1 MMSSTTEKSVLI
13 CAKAFP
19 PVVGGVES
27 YSEHTAQAYL
37 RCGVTPTVLTSFPGE
52 SGWTTRKYPEGKIDV
67 LNVGTGSQ
75 PKVLA
80 RLARAARS
88 QTRANRFTFCH
99 ATTWRAGVALLPWG
113 RTPRTAVTV
122 HGREILINPIY
133 LRPVLRRALPRFDLV
148 ASVSDYTGARL
159 QQEFP
164 ELQNSKGRI
173 VSFNGLSYRREAC
186 LHTPSFDRSKVRI
199 YSFCRLVERKNLLN
213 AVRAIA
219 LLKDKRLPVPFEYV
233 ISGTGP
239 LADEIRAAIDR
250 LELHDHVRMTGYL
263 PDSQV
268 IENFKNTDI
277 FLHPQVAAVSDL
289 DIEGFGL
296 VIADAMSFG
305 AAAVVGKDGGPSDF
319 IEDDQTGLI
328 VDGGSV
334 EQIAGALERLVSDEK
349 YRQRIATQG
358 RAWCLDNLS
367 WDNHVLDIMKALEV

>member
-1 MMSSTTEKSVLI
+1 M
-13 CAKAFP
+13 
-19 PVVGGVES
+19 
-27 YSEHTAQAYL
+27 
-37 RCGVTPTVLTSFPGE
+37 
-52 SGWTTRKYPEGKIDV
+52 
-67 LNVGTGSQ
+67 
-75 PKVLA
+75 
-80 RLARAARS
+80 
-88 QTRANRFTFCH
+88 
-99 ATTWRAGVALLPWG
+99 ALLPWA

-122 HGREILINPIY
+122 HGREILINPFY

-164 ELQNSKGRI
+164 DLQNSKGRI

-186 LHTPSFDRSKVRI
+186 LHTPSFDRPKVRI

-239 LADEIRAAIDR
+239 LTDEIRAAIDR
-250 LELHDHVRMTGYL
+250 LELHEHVRMTGYL

-334 EQIAGALERLVSDEK
+334 EQIAGALEGLVSDEK